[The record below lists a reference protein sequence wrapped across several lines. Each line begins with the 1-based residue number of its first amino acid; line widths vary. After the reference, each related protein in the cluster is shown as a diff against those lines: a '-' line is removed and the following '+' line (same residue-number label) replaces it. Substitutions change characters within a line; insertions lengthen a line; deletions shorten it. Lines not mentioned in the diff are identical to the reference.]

1 MTPVGRAARRASWPA
16 LAALALM
23 ALLPLSRARG
33 QRADSSGTIVGVVV
47 AAETG
52 TPLAFSLGSI
62 PARALERLA
71 NDRGVF
77 VITNVPAGPVELLVR
92 HLGYSPRRVTTA
104 VRAGAVDSVRIVL
117 THLAIQLGTV
127 QVTAHRACTNP
138 GPPKASGE
146 PEFAALFEQ
155 LEQNADAYR
164 LLAATY
170 PFTYDM
176 ERRRTIQYVAGDEI
190 VQSFDTIRVN
200 TGVTWH
206 YAPGDV
212 IERSDDP
219 RNRQVVFKI
228 PALIHFA
235 EPSFLANHCF
245 YFGGR
250 ERMAGLADA
259 TGDASFIR
267 VDFLAASRLKAPDVD
282 GSMYI
287 DPISYQIRRSVLR
300 LTRIPDETPEIASVV
315 VTTDFRTIV
324 PSIAIANLI
333 ISTHRLWADTTRP
346 VLPLAVHETQRLL
359 RVNWLGVKPPGA

>member
-1 MTPVGRAARRASWPA
+1 MPALRRAARRAIWPA
-16 LAALALM
+16 IAALAIM
-23 ALLPLSRARG
+23 ALLPSSRARA
-33 QRADSSGTIVGVVV
+33 QRPDSSGTIVGVVV

-52 TPLAFSLGSI
+52 APLAFSLGSI
-62 PARALERLA
+62 PARGLDRLA

-77 VITNVPAGPVELLVR
+77 VITNVPAGPVEVLVR
-92 HLGYSPRRVTTA
+92 HLGYSPRRVTTT
-104 VRAGAVDSVRIVL
+104 VNAGAVDSVHVVL
-117 THLAIQLGTV
+117 SHLAIQLGAV
-127 QVTAHRACTNP
+127 QVTAHRVCTNP
-138 GPPKASGE
+138 GPPKASSE
-146 PEFAALFEQ
+146 PAFASLFEQ

-176 ERRRTIQYVAGDEI
+176 ERRRTIRYVAGDEV
-190 VQSFDTIRVN
+190 VQNLDTIRVN

-206 YAPGDV
+206 YAPGGV
-212 IERSDDP
+212 VERSDDP

-250 ERMAGLADA
+250 ERVAGLADA
-259 TGDASFIR
+259 TGEASLIR

-287 DPISYQIRRSVLR
+287 DPVSYQIRRSVLR
-300 LTRIPDETPEIASVV
+300 LTRIPEETPEIASVV

-324 PSIAIANLI
+324 PSIAIASLI
-333 ISTHRLWADTTRP
+333 TSTHRLWADTTRP

-359 RVNWLGVKPPGA
+359 RVDWLNIKPPGA